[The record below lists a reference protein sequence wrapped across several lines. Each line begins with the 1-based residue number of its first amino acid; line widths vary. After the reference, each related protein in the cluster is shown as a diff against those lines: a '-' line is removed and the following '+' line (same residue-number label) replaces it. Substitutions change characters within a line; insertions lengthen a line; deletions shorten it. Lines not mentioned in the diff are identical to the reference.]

1 MSNNTEWNHR
11 FNEAVELYHKGVKGN
26 KKASQ
31 QAYKLFEALT
41 SEKPNHVEL
50 LGYYGSATALLARD
64 TPIPKDKKKYALEGL
79 KMLDQAIS
87 KEPNNYTLRIL
98 RGNVC
103 ARMPESV
110 FHRTSTAIED
120 FEMLVDAYKHDST
133 VISENTY
140 QSILNELEKGKKR
153 IKY

>member
-1 MSNNTEWNHR
+1 MANNTEWNLR

-26 KKASQ
+26 KKAAQ
-31 QAYKLFEALT
+31 QAYLLFETLA
-41 SEKPNHVEL
+41 SEKPNHIES

-79 KMLDQAIS
+79 KMLDQAVS
-87 KEPNNYTLRIL
+87 KEPKNYTIRIL

-120 FEMLVDAYKHDST
+120 FEMLVDAYKNDST
-133 VISENTY
+133 VLSENTY
-140 QSILNELEKGKKR
+140 QSILNELEKAKKR